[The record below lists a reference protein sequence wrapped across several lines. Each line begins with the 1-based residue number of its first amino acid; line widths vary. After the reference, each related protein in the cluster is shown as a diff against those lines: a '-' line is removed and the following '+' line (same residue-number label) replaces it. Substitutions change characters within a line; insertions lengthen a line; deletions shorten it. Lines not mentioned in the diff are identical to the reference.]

1 VLEDKRVIG
10 VDCLQSS
17 QLPLMLLVLLS
28 GQLGSGHFFLLATS
42 RQLLIDLILKLT
54 LQRVQPKGIFDV
66 LGIYPKILFF
76 R

>member
-1 VLEDKRVIG
+1 
-10 VDCLQSS
+10 
-17 QLPLMLLVLLS
+17 MLLVLLS

-66 LGIYPKILFF
+66 LRIYPKVLFF